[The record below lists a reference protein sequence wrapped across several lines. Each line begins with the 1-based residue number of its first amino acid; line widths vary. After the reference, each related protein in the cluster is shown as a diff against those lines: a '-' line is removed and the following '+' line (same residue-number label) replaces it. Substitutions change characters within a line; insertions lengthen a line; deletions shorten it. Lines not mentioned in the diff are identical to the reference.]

1 MHGDHACIM
10 HALCM
15 HEDYAHTCTCMN
27 LHICLRTCTCALVY
41 MHVHMCMRMHMHVQ
55 LRMHMDYD
63 MDVCAQGLM
72 HARACA
78 RICSIP
84 AGKRMFPA
92 VGAALPRVVGP
103 RPQGACF
110 LHVFGRRAGVREA
123 GILMH
128 SFVHIPNWQYPAGK
142 RHFLRR
148 GRACSVQAGYRDFPR
163 VMQHYARCEAA
174 ANLPD
179 LHLTGIMQGY
189 AHGTFFT
196 ESQPAGM
203 LVASVHISGVMQ
215 HYAPRRRCA

>member
-1 MHGDHACIM
+1 
-10 HALCM
+10 
-15 HEDYAHTCTCMN
+15 
-27 LHICLRTCTCALVY
+27 
-41 MHVHMCMRMHMHVQ
+41 
-55 LRMHMDYD
+55 
-63 MDVCAQGLM
+63 
-72 HARACA
+72 
-78 RICSIP
+78 
-84 AGKRMFPA
+84 MFPA
-92 VGAALPRVVGP
+92 VGAVLPRVDGP

-110 LHVFGRRAGVREA
+110 LHVFGRRAVVREA

-128 SFVHIPNWQYPAGK
+128 SNPHNPKYYYPAGE

-163 VMQHYARCEAA
+163 VIQHYARCEAA
-174 ANLPD
+174 AILPD

-189 AHGTFFT
+189 AHATFFT